1 MAVSA
6 GLHPGA
12 VISNTFTCENL
23 GTGALQTLR
32 PLLQDRYTAYGISL
46 FGVGNFRVG
55 EYPGF
60 FGAQPN
66 YFQNANTHIM
76 AVGAGVVVKNSR
88 FSKMLN
94 RQNPAPQSGG
104 ILNLIKGLAICD
116 FGTQDDTPS
125 SLQLQVGGP
134 GSEACIFDGITPD
147 PAWTSFAYNLG
158 AGVVTTGNIQ
168 VSVQNS
174 QFSNLKY
181 GVVADKLTGWTST
194 TGNIVST
201 NLMNLQVS
209 ANQFSQID
217 SCAVYGVVYSRANV
231 TVQQN
236 TFTGIRSK
244 GVCFGNV
251 NQSKF
256 ASYLIRNDTI
266 SGAVMTAW
274 VHLINCPRARVL
286 ANTVNFTASPP
297 GFYAWGST
305 TRYGIRTEGCPQ
317 VQIIDNRVRRTNTVI
332 NGVFNN
338 TNYLRLQ
345 GINVA
350 ACTGATVCN
359 DTPERPGTG
368 MRFMLN
374 NAGIRIRLNKMFSDH
389 TGVNL

>member
-104 ILNLIKGLAICD
+104 ILNLIKGVAICD

-134 GSEACIFDGITPD
+134 GSEACIFDCITPD
-147 PAWTSFAYNLG
+147 PAWTSFTYNLG
-158 AGVVTTGNIQ
+158 AGVVT
-168 VSVQNS
+168 
-174 QFSNLKY
+174 
-181 GVVADKLTGWTST
+181 
-194 TGNIVST
+194 
-201 NLMNLQVS
+201 
-209 ANQFSQID
+209 
-217 SCAVYGVVYSRANV
+217 R
-231 TVQQN
+231 
-236 TFTGIRSK
+236 GI
-244 GVCFGNV
+244 
-251 NQSKF
+251 
-256 ASYLIRNDTI
+256 Y
-266 SGAVMTAW
+266 M
-274 VHLINCPRARVL
+274 
-286 ANTVNFTASPP
+286 
-297 GFYAWGST
+297 
-305 TRYGIRTEGCPQ
+305 
-317 VQIIDNRVRRTNTVI
+317 
-332 NGVFNN
+332 
-338 TNYLRLQ
+338 
-345 GINVA
+345 
-350 ACTGATVCN
+350 
-359 DTPERPGTG
+359 
-368 MRFMLN
+368 
-374 NAGIRIRLNKMFSDH
+374 
-389 TGVNL
+389 